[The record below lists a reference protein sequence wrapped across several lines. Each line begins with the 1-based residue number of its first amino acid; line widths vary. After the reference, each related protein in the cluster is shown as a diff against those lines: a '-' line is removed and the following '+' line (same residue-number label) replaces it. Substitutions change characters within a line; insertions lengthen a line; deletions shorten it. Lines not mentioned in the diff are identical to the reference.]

1 MQRAPLTK
9 VNGDLRSMNVMR
21 RRSLTDAATLTNDAD
36 GGACP
41 PRLSMR
47 CRDSPG
53 APIWGQSVPRARE
66 NPNSPAWVL
75 L

>member
-53 APIWGQSVPRARE
+53 API
-66 NPNSPAWVL
+66 
-75 L
+75 